1 MSKMNYAIHWQIAL
15 PALGI
20 GHAIRISAA
29 QSRKVINN
37 KQNNI
42 MPAITNKTILKHL
55 TPIAQYLSAAGQ
67 PWSADA
73 MAAVCIKVVLE
84 HMGCLEQLKPEF
96 QKDRADLILQL
107 HLFFTAPVN
116 FQRGY
121 ISQTN
126 DENGNP
132 LMQKPIA
139 SVQNNVAEFV

>member
-1 MSKMNYAIHWQIAL
+1 MAIHWQIAL
-15 PALGI
+15 RRAGI

-55 TPIAQYLSAAGQ
+55 TPIAQHLSADNS

-73 MAAVCIKVVLE
+73 MAAVCVKTVLE
-84 HMGCLEQLKPEF
+84 HMGCLEALQPEF
-96 QKDRADLILQL
+96 QKDRADLILQVRC
-107 HLFFTAPVN
+107 FFTAPIN

-121 ISQTN
+121 IAATN
-126 DENGNP
+126 GEDGKP

-139 SVQNNVAEFV
+139 AVKNDVAEFV